1 MTASPTSARRRRL
14 SALVRSSGF
23 LAVCI
28 MVTNVS
34 TYGFQIIAA
43 RILGPGQYGGVASM
57 MSLLLVVGVVQL
69 GMQAT
74 ASRRVTGTPGQE
86 RVIEQTV
93 LRATYRAAIVV
104 GLVMLVASPLV
115 WRLLRLDSIY
125 PALLVAVCAVPLTV
139 MGGQAGVLQGERRW
153 LGLAMVY
160 LALGIPRVVITTAAM
175 WVRPTEGAAMAG
187 VALAQ
192 FAPAIVGWWVL
203 RRHTNA
209 TEAETDTTT
218 AAAAKAGRIKPVV
231 VEMLHGSFALLGFFA
246 LSNVDILLA
255 RNVLSDHVSGL
266 YAGGLILTKAVLFL
280 PQFVVIIAF
289 PSMSAEDSRR
299 SALIKSLALVGG
311 LGACAIAGAWLLS
324 GLAMIFIGGP
334 DYAEIEGLLWVF
346 AILGTVL
353 SVLQLLVYSVLARR
367 SRLSAYLLWIAVV
380 AVLGLG
386 AMQTTAE
393 GLVWT
398 VLSVDAI
405 LAAVLL
411 SVTFWRLGQTPARR

>member
-1 MTASPTSARRRRL
+1 MTASPISARRRRL
-14 SALVRSSGF
+14 SVLIRSSGF

-28 MVTNVS
+28 MVTNIA

-43 RILGPGQYGGVASM
+43 RILGPSQYGGVASM

-74 ASRRVTGTPGQE
+74 ASRRVTGAPGQE
-86 RVIEQTV
+86 RAIEQTV

-104 GLVMLVASPLV
+104 GVVMLVASPLV
-115 WRLLRLDSIY
+115 WRVLRLDSIY
-125 PALLVAVCAVPLTV
+125 PALLVAVCAVPLTI

-153 LGLAMVY
+153 LSLAMVY
-160 LALGIPRVVITTAAM
+160 LALGIPRLVVTTAAM
-175 WVRPTEGAAMAG
+175 WIRPTEGAAMAG

-203 RRHTNA
+203 RRRTPP
-209 TEAETDTTT
+209 
-218 AAAAKAGRIKPVV
+218 AGAIGPVKPVV

-246 LSNVDILLA
+246 LSNVDILIA

-289 PSMSAEDSRR
+289 PSMSAESSRR
-299 SALIKSLALVGG
+299 SALLRSLALVGG
-311 LGACAIAGAWLLS
+311 LGACAIAGSWLLS
-324 GLAMIFIGGP
+324 WLAMIFIGGP
-334 DYAEIEGLLWVF
+334 DYAEIQDLLWVF
-346 AILGTVL
+346 AILGMVL

-380 AVLGLG
+380 AVLVLG
-386 AMQTTAE
+386 ATQTSVA

-398 VLSVDAI
+398 VLSVDAA

-411 SVTFWRLGQTPARR
+411 TVTFWRLSQPPTTPDPNPLPNQ

>member
-1 MTASPTSARRRRL
+1 MTASPISARRRRL
-14 SALVRSSGF
+14 SALIRSSGF

-28 MVTNVS
+28 MVTNVA

-74 ASRRVTGTPGQE
+74 ASRRVTETPGQE
-86 RVIEQTV
+86 RAIERTV

-104 GLVMLVASPLV
+104 GVVMLVASPLV
-115 WRLLRLDSIY
+115 WRVLRLDSIY

-153 LGLAMVY
+153 LDLAMVY
-160 LALGIPRVVITTAAM
+160 LALGIPRVIVTTAAM
-175 WVRPTEGAAMAG
+175 WIRPTEGAAMAG

-192 FAPAIVGWWVL
+192 FAPAVVGWWVL
-203 RRHTNA
+203 RRRGD
-209 TEAETDTTT
+209 TD
-218 AAAAKAGRIKPVV
+218 AKPGPVKPVV

-246 LSNVDILLA
+246 LSNVDILIA

-289 PSMSAEDSRR
+289 PSMSAEASRR
-299 SALIKSLALVGG
+299 SALVKSLALVGG
-311 LGACAIAGAWLLS
+311 LGACAIAGSWLLS
-324 GLAMIFIGGP
+324 WLAMIFIGGP

-346 AILGTVL
+346 AILGMVL

-367 SRLSAYLLWIAVV
+367 SRLSAYLLWIAV
-380 AVLGLG
+380 AAALALG
-386 AMQTTAE
+386 AMQSTVE
-393 GLVWT
+393 GLVWA
-398 VLSVDAI
+398 VLSVDAV

-411 SVTFWRLGQTPARR
+411 ATTFWRLSQTPHRP

>member
-1 MTASPTSARRRRL
+1 MTVSPISERRRRL
-14 SALVRSSGF
+14 YALVRSSGF

-28 MVTNVS
+28 MVTNVA

-57 MSLLLVVGVVQL
+57 MSLLMVVGVVQL

-74 ASRRVTGTPGQE
+74 ASRRVTETPGHE
-86 RVIEQTV
+86 RAIERTV

-104 GLVMLVASPLV
+104 GVVMLVASPLV

-125 PALLVAVCAVPLTV
+125 PALLVAVCAVPLTI

-153 LGLAMVY
+153 LGLAAVY
-160 LALGIPRVVITTAAM
+160 LALGLPRVLIATAAM

-192 FAPAIVGWWVL
+192 FAPAVVGWWVL
-203 RRHTNA
+203 RRRTSA
-209 TEAETDTTT
+209 AAGAETKTPT
-218 AAAAKAGRIKPVV
+218 APRPMKPVV

-246 LSNVDILLA
+246 LSNVDILIA

-289 PSMSAEDSRR
+289 PSMSAEASRR
-299 SALIKSLALVGG
+299 SALLKSLALVGG
-311 LGACAIAGAWLLS
+311 LGVCAIAGASLLS
-324 GLAMIFIGGP
+324 WLAMIFIGGP

-346 AILGTVL
+346 AILGTLL

-367 SRLSAYLLWIAVV
+367 SRLSAYLLWIAVG
-380 AVLGLG
+380 AAIALG
-386 AMQTTAE
+386 AAQTTAE
-393 GLVWT
+393 GLVWA
-398 VLSVDAI
+398 VLSVDAT
-405 LAAVLL
+405 LVAVLL
-411 SVTFWRLGQTPARR
+411 AVTFWRLNQSSDR

>member
-1 MTASPTSARRRRL
+1 MTDSPTSARRRRL
-14 SALVRSSGF
+14 SALIRSSGF
-23 LAVCI
+23 LAICI
-28 MVTNVS
+28 MVTNVA

-74 ASRRVTGTPGQE
+74 ASRRVTETPGQE

-104 GLVMLVASPLV
+104 GIVMLAASPVV
-115 WRLLRLDSIY
+115 WRVLRLDSIY
-125 PALLVAVCAVPLTV
+125 PAMLVAVCAVPLTI

-153 LGLAMVY
+153 LALAMVY
-160 LALGIPRVVITTAAM
+160 LALGIPRVIVTTAAM
-175 WVRPTEGAAMAG
+175 WIRPTEGAAMAG

-203 RRHTNA
+203 RRRA
-209 TEAETDTTT
+209 DTH
-218 AAAAKAGRIKPVV
+218 ARPGPVKPVV

-246 LSNVDILLA
+246 LSNVDILIA
-255 RNVLSDHVSGL
+255 RNVLTDHVSGL

-289 PSMSAEDSRR
+289 PSMSAEASRR

-311 LGACAIAGAWLLS
+311 LGACAIAGSWLLS
-324 GLAMIFIGGP
+324 WLAMIFIGGP

-346 AILGTVL
+346 AILGMVL

-367 SRLSAYLLWIAVV
+367 SRLSAYLLWMAV
-380 AVLGLG
+380 AAALALG
-386 AMQTTAE
+386 AMQTTVE
-393 GLVWT
+393 GLVWA
-398 VLSVDAI
+398 VLSVDAV
-405 LAAVLL
+405 LAAALL
-411 SVTFWRLGQTPARR
+411 ATTFWRLSQTPSRP

>member
-1 MTASPTSARRRRL
+1 MTDSPTSARRRRL
-14 SALVRSSGF
+14 SALIRSSGF

-28 MVTNVS
+28 MVTNVA

-43 RILGPGQYGGVASM
+43 RILGPSQYGGVASM
-57 MSLLLVVGVVQL
+57 MSLLMVVGVVQL

-74 ASRRVTGTPGQE
+74 ASRRVTETPGQE
-86 RVIEQTV
+86 RAIERTV
-93 LRATYRAAIVV
+93 LRATYRAAIVLGV
-104 GLVMLVASPLV
+104 VMLAASPLV
-115 WRLLRLDSIY
+115 WRVLRLDSMY
-125 PALLVAVCAVPLTV
+125 PALLVAVCAVPLTI

-160 LALGIPRVVITTAAM
+160 LALGIPRVVVTTAAM
-175 WVRPTEGAAMAG
+175 WIRPTEGAAMAG

-192 FAPAIVGWWVL
+192 FAPAVVGWWVL
-203 RRHTNA
+203 RRRTPP
-209 TEAETDTTT
+209 
-218 AAAAKAGRIKPVV
+218 AGAIGPVKPVV
-231 VEMLHGSFALLGFFA
+231 IEMLHGSFALLGFFA
-246 LSNVDILLA
+246 LSNVDILIA
-255 RNVLSDHVSGL
+255 RNVLSDHDSGL

-289 PSMSAEDSRR
+289 PSMSAEASRR

-311 LGACAIAGAWLLS
+311 LGACAIAGSWLLS
-324 GLAMIFIGGP
+324 WLALIFIGGP

-346 AILGTVL
+346 AILGMVL

-367 SRLSAYLLWIAVV
+367 SRLSAYLLWMAV
-380 AVLGLG
+380 AAALALG
-386 AMQTTAE
+386 AMQTTVE
-393 GLVWT
+393 GLVWA

-411 SVTFWRLGQTPARR
+411 AVTFWRLSQTPHRS

>member
-1 MTASPTSARRRRL
+1 MTASPISARRRRL
-14 SALVRSSGF
+14 SALIRSSGF

-28 MVTNVS
+28 MVTNIS

-43 RILGPGQYGGVASM
+43 RILGPSQYGGVASM

-86 RVIEQTV
+86 RAIEQTV

-104 GLVMLVASPLV
+104 GVVMLVASPLV
-115 WRLLRLDSIY
+115 WRVLRLDSIY
-125 PALLVAVCAVPLTV
+125 PALLVAVCAVPLTI

-153 LGLAMVY
+153 LSLAMVY
-160 LALGIPRVVITTAAM
+160 LALGIPRLVVTTAAM
-175 WVRPTEGAAMAG
+175 WIRPTEGAAMAG

-203 RRHTNA
+203 RRRTPP
-209 TEAETDTTT
+209 
-218 AAAAKAGRIKPVV
+218 AGAIGPVKPVV

-246 LSNVDILLA
+246 LSNVDILIA

-289 PSMSAEDSRR
+289 PSMSAESSRR
-299 SALIKSLALVGG
+299 SALLRSLALVGG
-311 LGACAIAGAWLLS
+311 LGACAIAGSWLLS
-324 GLAMIFIGGP
+324 WLAMIFIGGP
-334 DYAEIEGLLWVF
+334 DYAEIQDLLWVF
-346 AILGTVL
+346 AILGMVL

-380 AVLGLG
+380 AVLVLG
-386 AMQTTAE
+386 ATQTTVA

-398 VLSVDAI
+398 VLSVDAA

-411 SVTFWRLGQTPARR
+411 TVTFWRLSQTPTAPDPTPQPNQ

>member
-1 MTASPTSARRRRL
+1 MTASPISARRRRL
-14 SALVRSSGF
+14 SALIRSSGF

-28 MVTNVS
+28 MVTNIA

-43 RILGPGQYGGVASM
+43 RILGPSQYGGVASM

-86 RVIEQTV
+86 RAIEQTV

-104 GLVMLVASPLV
+104 GVVMLVASPLV
-115 WRLLRLDSIY
+115 WRVLRLDSIY
-125 PALLVAVCAVPLTV
+125 PALLVAVCAVPLTI

-160 LALGIPRVVITTAAM
+160 LALGIPRLVVTTAAM
-175 WVRPTEGAAMAG
+175 WIRPTEGAAMAG

-203 RRHTNA
+203 RRRTPPVGA
-209 TEAETDTTT
+209 V
-218 AAAAKAGRIKPVV
+218 GPVKPVV
-231 VEMLHGSFALLGFFA
+231 VEMLQGSIALLGFFA
-246 LSNVDILLA
+246 LSNVDILIA

-289 PSMSAEDSRR
+289 PSMSAESSRR
-299 SALIKSLALVGG
+299 SALLRSLALVGG
-311 LGACAIAGAWLLS
+311 LGACAIAGSWLLS
-324 GLAMIFIGGP
+324 WLAMIFIGGP
-334 DYAEIEGLLWVF
+334 DYAEIQDLLWVF
-346 AILGTVL
+346 AILGMVL

-367 SRLSAYLLWIAVV
+367 SRLSAYFLWIAVV
-380 AVLGLG
+380 AVLVLG
-386 AMQTTAE
+386 ATQTTVA

-398 VLSVDAI
+398 VLSIDAA

-411 SVTFWRLGQTPARR
+411 SVTFWRLSQTSQRS

>member
-1 MTASPTSARRRRL
+1 MTASPISARRRRL
-14 SALVRSSGF
+14 SALIRSSGF

-28 MVTNVS
+28 MVTNVA

-74 ASRRVTGTPGQE
+74 ASRRVTETPGQE
-86 RVIEQTV
+86 RAIERTV

-104 GLVMLVASPLV
+104 GVVMLVASPLV
-115 WRLLRLDSIY
+115 WRVLRLDSIY

-160 LALGIPRVVITTAAM
+160 LALGIPRVIVTTAAM
-175 WVRPTEGAAMAG
+175 WIRPTEGAAMAG

-192 FAPAIVGWWVL
+192 FAPAVVGWWVL
-203 RRHTNA
+203 RRRGD
-209 TEAETDTTT
+209 TDT
-218 AAAAKAGRIKPVV
+218 KPGPVKPVV

-246 LSNVDILLA
+246 LSNVDILIA

-289 PSMSAEDSRR
+289 PSMSAEASRR
-299 SALIKSLALVGG
+299 SALVKSLALVGG
-311 LGACAIAGAWLLS
+311 LGACAIAGSWLLS
-324 GLAMIFIGGP
+324 WLAMIFIGGP

-346 AILGTVL
+346 AILGMVL

-367 SRLSAYLLWIAVV
+367 SRLSAYLLWIAV
-380 AVLGLG
+380 AAALALG
-386 AMQTTAE
+386 AMQTTVE
-393 GLVWT
+393 GLVWA
-398 VLSVDAI
+398 VLSVDAV

-411 SVTFWRLGQTPARR
+411 ATTFWRLSQTPHRP

>member
-14 SALVRSSGF
+14 SALIRSSGF

-28 MVTNVS
+28 MVTNVA

-57 MSLLLVVGVVQL
+57 MSLLLVAGVVQL

-74 ASRRVTGTPGQE
+74 ASRRVTETPGQE
-86 RVIEQTV
+86 RAIERTV
-93 LRATYRAAIVV
+93 LRATYRAAVVV
-104 GLVMLVASPLV
+104 GAVMLIASPLV
-115 WRLLRLDSIY
+115 WRMLRLDSIY
-125 PALLVAVCAVPLTV
+125 PALLVAVCAVPLTI

-153 LGLAMVY
+153 LGLAMIY
-160 LALGIPRVVITTAAM
+160 LALGIPRVVVATAAM
-175 WVRPTEGAAMAG
+175 WIRPTEGAAMAG

-203 RRHTNA
+203 RRRTSSV
-209 TEAETDTTT
+209 EE
-218 AAAAKAGRIKPVV
+218 KPGPIKPVV

-246 LSNVDILLA
+246 LSNVDILIA

-289 PSMSAEDSRR
+289 PSMSAEASRR
-299 SALIKSLALVGG
+299 SALLKSLALVAG
-311 LGACAIAGAWLLS
+311 LGACATAGSWLLS
-324 GLAMIFIGGP
+324 WLAMIFIGGP

-367 SRLSAYLLWIAVV
+367 SRLSAYLLWIAVA

-386 AMQTTAE
+386 AVQSTAE
-393 GLVWT
+393 GLVWA
-398 VLSVDAI
+398 VLSIDAT

-411 SVTFWRLGQTPARR
+411 AATFWRLSQTPHRD

>member
-14 SALVRSSGF
+14 SALIRSSGF

-28 MVTNVS
+28 MVTNIA

-74 ASRRVTGTPGQE
+74 ASRRVTETPGQE

-104 GLVMLVASPLV
+104 GIVMLAASPLV
-115 WRLLRLDSIY
+115 SRVLRLDSIY
-125 PALLVAVCAVPLTV
+125 PALLVAVCAVPLTI

-153 LGLAMVY
+153 LALAMVY
-160 LALGIPRVVITTAAM
+160 LALGIPRVIVTTAAM
-175 WVRPTEGAAMAG
+175 WIRPTEGAAMAG

-192 FAPAIVGWWVL
+192 FAPAVVGWWVL
-203 RRHTNA
+203 RRRA
-209 TEAETDTTT
+209 DTEARP
-218 AAAAKAGRIKPVV
+218 GPVKPVV

-246 LSNVDILLA
+246 LSNVDILIA
-255 RNVLSDHVSGL
+255 RNVLTDHVSGL

-289 PSMSAEDSRR
+289 PSMSAEASRR
-299 SALIKSLALVGG
+299 SALVKSLALVGG
-311 LGACAIAGAWLLS
+311 LGACAIAGSWLLS
-324 GLAMIFIGGP
+324 WLAMIFIGGP

-346 AILGTVL
+346 AILGMVL

-367 SRLSAYLLWIAVV
+367 SRLSAYLLWMAV
-380 AVLGLG
+380 AAALALG
-386 AMQTTAE
+386 AMQTTVE

-398 VLSVDAI
+398 VLIVDAA

-411 SVTFWRLGQTPARR
+411 TVTFWRLSQTPHRA

>member
-1 MTASPTSARRRRL
+1 MTASPISARRRRL
-14 SALVRSSGF
+14 SALIRSSSF

-28 MVTNVS
+28 MVTNVA

-74 ASRRVTGTPGQE
+74 ASRRVTETPGQE
-86 RVIEQTV
+86 RAIERTV

-104 GLVMLVASPLV
+104 GVVMLVASPLV
-115 WRLLRLDSIY
+115 WRVLRLDSIY

-160 LALGIPRVVITTAAM
+160 LALGIPRVIVTTAAM
-175 WVRPTEGAAMAG
+175 WIRPTEGAAMAG

-192 FAPAIVGWWVL
+192 FAPAVVGWWVL
-203 RRHTNA
+203 RRRGD
-209 TEAETDTTT
+209 TD
-218 AAAAKAGRIKPVV
+218 AKPGPVKPVV

-246 LSNVDILLA
+246 LSNVDILIA

-289 PSMSAEDSRR
+289 PSMSAEASRR
-299 SALIKSLALVGG
+299 SALVKSLALVGG
-311 LGACAIAGAWLLS
+311 LGACAIAGSWLLS
-324 GLAMIFIGGP
+324 WLAMIFIGGP

-346 AILGTVL
+346 AILGMVL

-367 SRLSAYLLWIAVV
+367 SRLSAYLLWIAV
-380 AVLGLG
+380 AAALALG
-386 AMQTTAE
+386 AMQTTVE
-393 GLVWT
+393 GLVWA
-398 VLSVDAI
+398 VLSVDAV

-411 SVTFWRLGQTPARR
+411 ATTFWRLSQTPHRP

>member
-1 MTASPTSARRRRL
+1 MTDSPTSARRRRL
-14 SALVRSSGF
+14 SALIRSSGF

-28 MVTNVS
+28 MVTNIA

-74 ASRRVTGTPGQE
+74 ASRRVTETPGQE

-104 GLVMLVASPLV
+104 GIVMLAASPLV
-115 WRLLRLDSIY
+115 SRVLRLDSIY
-125 PALLVAVCAVPLTV
+125 PALLVAVCAVPLTI

-153 LGLAMVY
+153 LALAMVY
-160 LALGIPRVVITTAAM
+160 LALGIPRVIVTTAAM
-175 WVRPTEGAAMAG
+175 WIRPTEGAAMAG

-203 RRHTNA
+203 RRRA
-209 TEAETDTTT
+209 DSDARP
-218 AAAAKAGRIKPVV
+218 GPVKPVV

-246 LSNVDILLA
+246 LSNVDILIA
-255 RNVLSDHVSGL
+255 RNVLTDHVSGL

-289 PSMSAEDSRR
+289 PSMSAEASRR
-299 SALIKSLALVGG
+299 SALVKSLALVGG
-311 LGACAIAGAWLLS
+311 LGACAIAGSWLLS
-324 GLAMIFIGGP
+324 WLAMIFIGGP

-346 AILGTVL
+346 AILGMVL

-367 SRLSAYLLWIAVV
+367 SRLSAYLLWMAV
-380 AVLGLG
+380 AAALALG
-386 AMQTTAE
+386 AMQTTVE
-393 GLVWT
+393 GLVWA

-411 SVTFWRLGQTPARR
+411 AVTFWRLSQTPHRS

>member
-1 MTASPTSARRRRL
+1 MPTMTASPISARRRRL
-14 SALVRSSGF
+14 SALIRSSGF

-28 MVTNVS
+28 MVTNIA

-43 RILGPGQYGGVASM
+43 RILGPSQYGGVASM

-86 RVIEQTV
+86 RAIEQTV

-104 GLVMLVASPLV
+104 GVVMLVASPLV
-115 WRLLRLDSIY
+115 WRVLRLDSIY
-125 PALLVAVCAVPLTV
+125 PALLVAVCAVPLTI

-153 LGLAMVY
+153 LSLAMVY
-160 LALGIPRVVITTAAM
+160 LALGIPRLVVTTAAM
-175 WVRPTEGAAMAG
+175 WIRPTEGAAMAG

-203 RRHTNA
+203 RRRTPP
-209 TEAETDTTT
+209 
-218 AAAAKAGRIKPVV
+218 AGAIGPVKPVV

-246 LSNVDILLA
+246 LSNVDILIA

-289 PSMSAEDSRR
+289 PSMSAESSRR
-299 SALIKSLALVGG
+299 SALLRSLALVGG
-311 LGACAIAGAWLLS
+311 LGACAIAGSWLLS
-324 GLAMIFIGGP
+324 WLAMIFIGGP
-334 DYAEIEGLLWVF
+334 DYAEIQDLLWVF
-346 AILGTVL
+346 AILGMVL

-380 AVLGLG
+380 AVLVLG
-386 AMQTTAE
+386 ATQTTVA

-398 VLSVDAI
+398 VLSVDAA

-411 SVTFWRLGQTPARR
+411 TVTFWRLSQTPTGRDVT

>member
-1 MTASPTSARRRRL
+1 MTASPISARRRRL
-14 SALVRSSGF
+14 SALIRSSGF

-28 MVTNVS
+28 MVTNVA

-74 ASRRVTGTPGQE
+74 ASRRVTETPGHE
-86 RVIEQTV
+86 RAIERTV

-104 GLVMLVASPLV
+104 GVVMLVASPLV
-115 WRLLRLDSIY
+115 WRVLRLDSIY

-153 LGLAMVY
+153 LDLAMVY
-160 LALGIPRVVITTAAM
+160 LALGIPRVIVTTAAM
-175 WVRPTEGAAMAG
+175 WIRPTEGAAMAG

-192 FAPAIVGWWVL
+192 FAPAVVGWWVL
-203 RRHTNA
+203 RRRGD
-209 TEAETDTTT
+209 TD
-218 AAAAKAGRIKPVV
+218 AKPGPVKPVV

-246 LSNVDILLA
+246 LSNVDILIA

-289 PSMSAEDSRR
+289 PSMSAEASRR
-299 SALIKSLALVGG
+299 SALVKSLALVGG
-311 LGACAIAGAWLLS
+311 LGACAIAGSWLLS
-324 GLAMIFIGGP
+324 WLAMIFIGGP

-346 AILGTVL
+346 AILGMVL

-367 SRLSAYLLWIAVV
+367 SRLSAYLLWIAV
-380 AVLGLG
+380 AAALALG
-386 AMQTTAE
+386 AMQTTVE
-393 GLVWT
+393 GLVWA
-398 VLSVDAI
+398 VLSVDAV
-405 LAAVLL
+405 LVAVLL
-411 SVTFWRLGQTPARR
+411 ATTFWRLSQTPHRT

>member
-14 SALVRSSGF
+14 SALIRSSGF

-28 MVTNVS
+28 MVTNVA

-74 ASRRVTGTPGQE
+74 ASRRVTETPGQE

-104 GLVMLVASPLV
+104 GIVMLAASPLV
-115 WRLLRLDSIY
+115 WRVLRLDSIY
-125 PALLVAVCAVPLTV
+125 PALLVAVCAVPLTI

-153 LGLAMVY
+153 LALAMVY
-160 LALGIPRVVITTAAM
+160 LALGVPRVIVTTAAM
-175 WVRPTEGAAMAG
+175 WIRPTEGAAMAG

-192 FAPAIVGWWVL
+192 FAPAVVGWWVL
-203 RRHTNA
+203 RRRA
-209 TEAETDTTT
+209 DIDARP
-218 AAAAKAGRIKPVV
+218 GPVKPVV

-246 LSNVDILLA
+246 LSNVDILIA
-255 RNVLSDHVSGL
+255 RNVLTDHVSGL

-289 PSMSAEDSRR
+289 PSMSAEASRR
-299 SALIKSLALVGG
+299 SALVKSLALVGG
-311 LGACAIAGAWLLS
+311 LGACAIAGSWLLS
-324 GLAMIFIGGP
+324 WLAMIFIGGP

-346 AILGTVL
+346 AILGMVL

-367 SRLSAYLLWIAVV
+367 SRLSAYLLWMAV
-380 AVLGLG
+380 AAALALG
-386 AMQTTAE
+386 AMQTTVE
-393 GLVWT
+393 GLVWA
-398 VLSVDAI
+398 VLIVDAA

-411 SVTFWRLGQTPARR
+411 TVTFWRLSQTPHRA

>member
-1 MTASPTSARRRRL
+1 MTASPISARRRRL
-14 SALVRSSGF
+14 SALIRSSSF

-28 MVTNVS
+28 MVTNVAA
-34 TYGFQIIAA
+34 YGFQIIAA

-74 ASRRVTGTPGQE
+74 ASRRVTETPGQE
-86 RVIEQTV
+86 RAIERTV
-93 LRATYRAAIVV
+93 LRATYRAAVVV
-104 GLVMLVASPLV
+104 GVVMLAASPLV
-115 WRLLRLDSIY
+115 WRVLRLDSIY
-125 PALLVAVCAVPLTV
+125 PALLVAVCAVPLTI

-160 LALGIPRVVITTAAM
+160 LALGLPRVVVTTAAM

-192 FAPAIVGWWVL
+192 FAPAVVGWWVL
-203 RRHTNA
+203 RRRA
-209 TEAETDTTT
+209 DTD
-218 AAAAKAGRIKPVV
+218 AKPGPVRPVV
-231 VEMLHGSFALLGFFA
+231 IEMLHGSFALLGFFA
-246 LSNVDILLA
+246 LSNVDILIA

-289 PSMSAEDSRR
+289 PSMSAEASRR
-299 SALIKSLALVGG
+299 SALVKSLALVGG
-311 LGACAIAGAWLLS
+311 LGACAIAGSWLLS
-324 GLAMIFIGGP
+324 WLALIFIGGA
-334 DYAEIEGLLWVF
+334 DYAEIKGLLWVF

-367 SRLSAYLLWIAVV
+367 SRLSAYLLWIAVAAAV
-380 AVLGLG
+380 ALG
-386 AMQTTAE
+386 AVQTTAE
-393 GLVWT
+393 GLVWA
-398 VLSVDAI
+398 VLSVDAT
-405 LAAVLL
+405 LAAILL
-411 SVTFWRLGQTPARR
+411 ATTFWRLSQTPQRT

>member
-1 MTASPTSARRRRL
+1 MPTMTASPTSARRRRL
-14 SALVRSSGF
+14 SALIRSSGF

-28 MVTNVS
+28 MVTNVA

-74 ASRRVTGTPGQE
+74 ASRRVTETPGQE
-86 RVIEQTV
+86 RAIERTV
-93 LRATYRAAIVV
+93 LRATYRAAVVV
-104 GLVMLVASPLV
+104 GVVMLAASPLV

-125 PALLVAVCAVPLTV
+125 PAMLVAVCAVPLTI

-153 LGLAMVY
+153 LDLAMVY
-160 LALGIPRVVITTAAM
+160 LALGMPRVVVATAAM

-192 FAPAIVGWWVL
+192 FAPAVVGWWVL
-203 RRHTNA
+203 RRRTSA
-209 TEAETDTTT
+209 SAEA
-218 AAAAKAGRIKPVV
+218 KPGPIKPVV
-231 VEMLHGSFALLGFFA
+231 VEMLHGSIALLGFFA
-246 LSNVDILLA
+246 LSNVDILIA

-289 PSMSAEDSRR
+289 PSMSAEASRR
-299 SALIKSLALVGG
+299 SALVKSLALVGG
-311 LGACAIAGAWLLS
+311 LGACAIAGSWLLS
-324 GLAMIFIGGP
+324 WLAMIFIGGP
-334 DYAEIEGLLWVF
+334 DYAEIEDLLWVF
-346 AILGTVL
+346 AILGMVL

-367 SRLSAYLLWIAVV
+367 SRISAYLLWIAVAAVV
-380 AVLGLG
+380 ALG
-386 AMQTTAE
+386 AMQTTVE
-393 GLVWT
+393 GLVWA
-398 VLSVDAI
+398 VLSIDAA

-411 SVTFWRLGQTPARR
+411 TVTFWRLSHPSNRG

>member
-14 SALVRSSGF
+14 SALIRSSGF

-28 MVTNVS
+28 MVTNVA

-74 ASRRVTGTPGQE
+74 ASRRVTETPGQE
-86 RVIEQTV
+86 RVIERTV

-104 GLVMLVASPLV
+104 GIVMLAASPLV
-115 WRLLRLDSIY
+115 WRVLRLDSIY
-125 PALLVAVCAVPLTV
+125 PALLVAVCAVPLTI

-153 LGLAMVY
+153 LALAMVY
-160 LALGIPRVVITTAAM
+160 LALGIPRVIVTTAAM
-175 WVRPTEGAAMAG
+175 WIRPTEGAAMAG

-192 FAPAIVGWWVL
+192 FAPALVGWWVL
-203 RRHTNA
+203 RRRA
-209 TEAETDTTT
+209 DTD
-218 AAAAKAGRIKPVV
+218 AKPGPVKPVV

-246 LSNVDILLA
+246 LSNVDILIA
-255 RNVLSDHVSGL
+255 RNVLTDHVSGL

-289 PSMSAEDSRR
+289 PSMSAEASRR
-299 SALIKSLALVGG
+299 SALVKSLALVGG
-311 LGACAIAGAWLLS
+311 LGACAIAGSWLLS
-324 GLAMIFIGGP
+324 WLAMIFIGGP

-346 AILGTVL
+346 AILGMVL

-367 SRLSAYLLWIAVV
+367 SRLSAYLLWIAV
-380 AVLGLG
+380 AAALALG
-386 AMQTTAE
+386 AMQTTVE
-393 GLVWT
+393 GLVWA
-398 VLSVDAI
+398 VLSVDAA

-411 SVTFWRLGQTPARR
+411 ATTFWRLSQAPHRN

>member
-1 MTASPTSARRRRL
+1 MTASPISARRRRL
-14 SALVRSSGF
+14 SALIRSSGF
-23 LAVCI
+23 LALCI
-28 MVTNVS
+28 MVTNIA

-74 ASRRVTGTPGQE
+74 ASRRVTETPGQE
-86 RVIEQTV
+86 RAIERTV

-104 GLVMLVASPLV
+104 GVVMLAASPLV
-115 WRLLRLDSIY
+115 WRVLRLDSIY
-125 PALLVAVCAVPLTV
+125 PALLVAVCAVPLTI

-153 LGLAMVY
+153 LGLSVVY
-160 LALGIPRVVITTAAM
+160 LALGIPRVIVTTAAM

-203 RRHTNA
+203 RRRA
-209 TEAETDTTT
+209 EAH
-218 AAAAKAGRIKPVV
+218 AKPGPVKPVV
-231 VEMLHGSFALLGFFA
+231 VEMLQASFALLGFFA
-246 LSNVDILLA
+246 LSNVDILIA

-289 PSMSAEDSRR
+289 PSMSAEASRR
-299 SALIKSLALVGG
+299 SALVKSLTLVGG
-311 LGACAIAGAWLLS
+311 LGACAIAGSWLMS
-324 GLAMIFIGGP
+324 WLAMIFIGGP

-346 AILGTVL
+346 AILGMVL

-367 SRLSAYLLWIAVV
+367 SRLSAYLLWIAV
-380 AVLGLG
+380 AAALALG
-386 AMQTTAE
+386 AMQTTVE
-393 GLVWT
+393 GLVWA
-398 VLSVDAI
+398 VLSVDAA

-411 SVTFWRLGQTPARR
+411 AVTFWRLNQTPHRA

>member
-28 MVTNVS
+28 MVTNVA

-57 MSLLLVVGVVQL
+57 MSLLLVAGVVQL

-74 ASRRVTGTPGQE
+74 ASRRVTETPGQE
-86 RVIEQTV
+86 RVIERTV

-104 GLVMLVASPLV
+104 GAVMLIASPLV
-115 WRLLRLDSIY
+115 WRMLRLDSIY
-125 PALLVAVCAVPLTV
+125 PALLVAVCAVPLTI

-153 LGLAMVY
+153 LDLAMIY
-160 LALGIPRVVITTAAM
+160 LALGIPRVVVATAAM
-175 WVRPTEGAAMAG
+175 WIRPTEGAAMAG

-203 RRHTNA
+203 RRRTSSA
-209 TEAETDTTT
+209 EA
-218 AAAAKAGRIKPVV
+218 KPGPVKPVV

-246 LSNVDILLA
+246 LSNADILIA

-289 PSMSAEDSRR
+289 PSMSAEASRR
-299 SALIKSLALVGG
+299 SALLKSLALVAG
-311 LGACAIAGAWLLS
+311 LGACATAGSWLLS
-324 GLAMIFIGGP
+324 WLAMIFIGGP

-386 AMQTTAE
+386 AVQTTAE
-393 GLVWT
+393 GLVWA
-398 VLSVDAI
+398 VLGIDAT
-405 LAAVLL
+405 LVAVLL
-411 SVTFWRLGQTPARR
+411 AATFWRLSRPAHRD

>member
-14 SALVRSSGF
+14 SALIRSSGF

-28 MVTNVS
+28 MVTNVA

-74 ASRRVTGTPGQE
+74 ASRRVTETPGQE
-86 RVIEQTV
+86 RAIERTV

-104 GLVMLVASPLV
+104 GVVMLVASPLV

-125 PALLVAVCAVPLTV
+125 PAMLVAVCAVPLTV

-153 LGLAMVY
+153 FDLAMVY
-160 LALGIPRVVITTAAM
+160 LALGIPRVVVATAAM

-192 FAPAIVGWWVL
+192 FAPAVVGWWVL
-203 RRHTNA
+203 RRRTS
-209 TEAETDTTT
+209 
-218 AAAAKAGRIKPVV
+218 AAAEAKPGPIKPVV
-231 VEMLHGSFALLGFFA
+231 VEMLHGSIALLGFFA
-246 LSNVDILLA
+246 LSNVDILIA

-289 PSMSAEDSRR
+289 PSMSAEASRR
-299 SALIKSLALVGG
+299 SALIRSLALVGG
-311 LGACAIAGAWLLS
+311 LGACAIAGSWLLS
-324 GLAMIFIGGP
+324 WLAMIFIGGP

-346 AILGTVL
+346 AILGMVL

-367 SRLSAYLLWIAVV
+367 SRLSAYLLWIAVA
-380 AVLGLG
+380 AVLALG
-386 AMQTTAE
+386 ATQTTVE
-393 GLVWT
+393 GLVWA
-398 VLSVDAI
+398 VLSIDAA

-411 SVTFWRLGQTPARR
+411 TVTFWRLSRPSNRG

>member
-1 MTASPTSARRRRL
+1 MTDSPTSARRRTL
-14 SALVRSSGF
+14 SALIHSSGF

-28 MVTNVS
+28 MVTNVA

-74 ASRRVTGTPGQE
+74 ASRRVTHTPGQE
-86 RVIEQTV
+86 RTIERTV

-104 GLVMLVASPLV
+104 GVVMLAASPLV
-115 WRLLRLDSIY
+115 WRGLRLDSIY
-125 PALLVAVCAVPLTV
+125 PALLVAVCAVPLTI

-153 LGLAMVY
+153 LELAMVY
-160 LALGIPRVVITTAAM
+160 LALGIPRVLVATAAM

-192 FAPAIVGWWVL
+192 FAPAVVGWWVL
-203 RRHTNA
+203 RRRTPSV
-209 TEAETDTTT
+209 EEPEP
-218 AAAAKAGRIKPVV
+218 IKPVV

-246 LSNVDILLA
+246 LSNVDILIA

-289 PSMSAEDSRR
+289 PSMSAEASRR
-299 SALIKSLALVGG
+299 SALLKSLALVAG
-311 LGACAIAGAWLLS
+311 LGVCAIAGSWLLS
-324 GLAMIFIGGP
+324 WLAMIFIGGP
-334 DYAEIEGLLWVF
+334 DYAEIQGLLWVF
-346 AILGTVL
+346 AILGTLL

-367 SRLSAYLLWIAVV
+367 SRLSAYLLWIAVA
-380 AVLGLG
+380 AVIGVG
-386 AMQTTAE
+386 AVQTTAE
-393 GLVWT
+393 GLVWA
-398 VLSVDAI
+398 VLSIDAT
-405 LAAVLL
+405 LVAVLL
-411 SVTFWRLGQTPARR
+411 AATFWRLSQPPHRD

>member
-14 SALVRSSGF
+14 SALIRSSGF

-28 MVTNVS
+28 MVTNIA

-74 ASRRVTGTPGQE
+74 ASRRVTETPGQE

-104 GLVMLVASPLV
+104 GIVMLAASPLV
-115 WRLLRLDSIY
+115 SRVLRLDSIY
-125 PALLVAVCAVPLTV
+125 PALLVAVCAVPLTI

-153 LGLAMVY
+153 LALAMVY
-160 LALGIPRVVITTAAM
+160 LALGIPRVIVTTAAM
-175 WVRPTEGAAMAG
+175 WIRPTEGAAMAG

-192 FAPAIVGWWVL
+192 FAPAVVGWWVL
-203 RRHTNA
+203 RRRA
-209 TEAETDTTT
+209 DTD
-218 AAAAKAGRIKPVV
+218 ARPGPVKPVV

-246 LSNVDILLA
+246 LSNVDILIA
-255 RNVLSDHVSGL
+255 RNVLTDHVSGL

-289 PSMSAEDSRR
+289 PSMSAEASRR
-299 SALIKSLALVGG
+299 SALVKSLALVGG
-311 LGACAIAGAWLLS
+311 LGACAIAGSWLLS
-324 GLAMIFIGGP
+324 WLAMIFIGGP

-346 AILGTVL
+346 AILGMVL

-367 SRLSAYLLWIAVV
+367 SRLSAYLLWMAV
-380 AVLGLG
+380 AAALALG
-386 AMQTTAE
+386 AMQTTVE

-398 VLSVDAI
+398 VLIVDAA

-411 SVTFWRLGQTPARR
+411 TVTFWRLSQTPHRA

>member
-14 SALVRSSGF
+14 SALIRSSGF

-28 MVTNVS
+28 MVTNVA

-74 ASRRVTGTPGQE
+74 ASRRVTETPGQE

-104 GLVMLVASPLV
+104 GIVMLAASPLV
-115 WRLLRLDSIY
+115 WRMLRLDSIY
-125 PALLVAVCAVPLTV
+125 PALLVAVCAVPLTI

-153 LGLAMVY
+153 LALAMVY
-160 LALGIPRVVITTAAM
+160 LALGVPRVIVTTAAM
-175 WVRPTEGAAMAG
+175 WIRPTEGAAMAG

-192 FAPAIVGWWVL
+192 FAPAIVGWWLL
-203 RRHTNA
+203 RRRA
-209 TEAETDTTT
+209 DTD
-218 AAAAKAGRIKPVV
+218 ARPGPVKPVV
-231 VEMLHGSFALLGFFA
+231 IEMLHGSFALLGFFA
-246 LSNVDILLA
+246 LSNVDILIA
-255 RNVLSDHVSGL
+255 RNVLSDHDSGL

-289 PSMSAEDSRR
+289 PSMSAEASRR

-311 LGACAIAGAWLLS
+311 LGACAIAGSWLLS
-324 GLAMIFIGGP
+324 WLALIFIGGP
-334 DYAEIEGLLWVF
+334 DYAEIEELLWVF
-346 AILGTVL
+346 AILGMVL

-367 SRLSAYLLWIAVV
+367 SRLSAYLLWMAV
-380 AVLGLG
+380 AAALALG
-386 AMQTTAE
+386 AMQTTVE
-393 GLVWT
+393 GLVWA
-398 VLSVDAI
+398 VLSVDAV

-411 SVTFWRLGQTPARR
+411 ATTFWRLSQTPNRP

>member
-1 MTASPTSARRRRL
+1 MTASPISARRRRL
-14 SALVRSSGF
+14 SALIRSSGF
-23 LAVCI
+23 LALCI
-28 MVTNVS
+28 MVTNIA

-74 ASRRVTGTPGQE
+74 ASRRVTETPGQE
-86 RVIEQTV
+86 RAIERTV

-104 GLVMLVASPLV
+104 GVVMLAASPLV
-115 WRLLRLDSIY
+115 WRVLRLDSIY
-125 PALLVAVCAVPLTV
+125 PALLVAVCAVPLTI

-153 LGLAMVY
+153 LGLSVVY
-160 LALGIPRVVITTAAM
+160 LALGIPRVIVTTAAM

-203 RRHTNA
+203 RRRA
-209 TEAETDTTT
+209 EAH
-218 AAAAKAGRIKPVV
+218 AKPGPVKPVV
-231 VEMLHGSFALLGFFA
+231 VEMLQASFALLGFFA
-246 LSNVDILLA
+246 LSNVDILIA

-289 PSMSAEDSRR
+289 PSMSAEASRR
-299 SALIKSLALVGG
+299 SALVKSLTLVGG
-311 LGACAIAGAWLLS
+311 LGACAIAGSWLMS
-324 GLAMIFIGGP
+324 WLAMIFIGGP

-346 AILGTVL
+346 AILGMVL

-367 SRLSAYLLWIAVV
+367 SRLSAYLLWIAVAAALV
-380 AVLGLG
+380 LG
-386 AMQTTAE
+386 AMQTTVE
-393 GLVWT
+393 GLVWA
-398 VLSVDAI
+398 VLSIDAA

-411 SVTFWRLGQTPARR
+411 AVTFWRLNQTPHRA

>member
-1 MTASPTSARRRRL
+1 MTDSPTSARRRRL
-14 SALVRSSGF
+14 SALIRSSGF

-28 MVTNVS
+28 MVTNVA

-74 ASRRVTGTPGQE
+74 ASRRVTETPGQE

-104 GLVMLVASPLV
+104 GIVMVAASPLV
-115 WRLLRLDSIY
+115 WRVLRLDSIY
-125 PALLVAVCAVPLTV
+125 PALLVAVCAVPLTI

-153 LGLAMVY
+153 LALAMVY
-160 LALGIPRVVITTAAM
+160 LALGIPRVIVTTAAM
-175 WVRPTEGAAMAG
+175 WIRPTEGAAMAG

-203 RRHTNA
+203 RRRA
-209 TEAETDTTT
+209 DTD
-218 AAAAKAGRIKPVV
+218 ARPGPVKPVV

-246 LSNVDILLA
+246 LSNVDILIA
-255 RNVLSDHVSGL
+255 RNVLTDHVSGL

-289 PSMSAEDSRR
+289 PSMSAEASRR
-299 SALIKSLALVGG
+299 SALTKSLALVGG
-311 LGACAIAGAWLLS
+311 LGLCAIAGSWLLS
-324 GLAMIFIGGP
+324 GLAMNFIGGEK
-334 DYAEIEGLLWVF
+334 YAQVEDQLWVF
-346 AILGTVL
+346 ATLGMVL

-367 SRLSAYLLWIAVV
+367 SRLSAYLLWIAVT
-380 AVLGLG
+380 AVLVLG
-386 AMQTTAE
+386 SAQTSIE

-398 VLSVDAI
+398 VLIVDAA

-411 SVTFWRLGQTPARR
+411 TVTFWRLGQTPHRP

>member
-1 MTASPTSARRRRL
+1 MMTASPISTRRRRL
-14 SALVRSSGF
+14 SVLIRSSGF

-28 MVTNVS
+28 MVTNVA

-74 ASRRVTGTPGQE
+74 ASRRVTETPGQE
-86 RVIEQTV
+86 RAIERTV

-104 GLVMLVASPLV
+104 GVVMLVASPLV
-115 WRLLRLDSIY
+115 WRVLRLDSIY
-125 PALLVAVCAVPLTV
+125 PALLVAVCAVPLTI

-153 LGLAMVY
+153 LDLAMVY
-160 LALGIPRVVITTAAM
+160 LALGIPRVIVTTAAM
-175 WVRPTEGAAMAG
+175 WIRPTEGAAMAG

-192 FAPAIVGWWVL
+192 FAPALVGWWVL
-203 RRHTNA
+203 RRRGDTD
-209 TEAETDTTT
+209 AEP
-218 AAAAKAGRIKPVV
+218 GPVKPVV

-246 LSNVDILLA
+246 LSNVDILIA

-289 PSMSAEDSRR
+289 PSMSAEASRR
-299 SALIKSLALVGG
+299 SALVKSLALVGG
-311 LGACAIAGAWLLS
+311 LGACAIAGSWLLS
-324 GLAMIFIGGP
+324 WLAMIFIGGP

-346 AILGTVL
+346 AILGMVL

-367 SRLSAYLLWIAVV
+367 SRLSAYLLWIAV
-380 AVLGLG
+380 AAALALG

-393 GLVWT
+393 GLVWA
-398 VLSVDAI
+398 VLSVDAA

-411 SVTFWRLGQTPARR
+411 ATTFWRLNQTPRRP

>member
-1 MTASPTSARRRRL
+1 MTDSPISARRRRL
-14 SALVRSSGF
+14 SALIRSSGF

-28 MVTNVS
+28 MVTNVA

-74 ASRRVTGTPGQE
+74 ASRRVTETPGQE

-104 GLVMLVASPLV
+104 GIVMLAASPLV
-115 WRLLRLDSIY
+115 WRVLRLDSIY
-125 PALLVAVCAVPLTV
+125 PAMLVAVCAVPLTI

-153 LGLAMVY
+153 LALAMVY
-160 LALGIPRVVITTAAM
+160 LALGIPRVIVTTAAM
-175 WVRPTEGAAMAG
+175 WIRPTEGAAMAG

-203 RRHTNA
+203 RRRA
-209 TEAETDTTT
+209 DTD
-218 AAAAKAGRIKPVV
+218 ARPGPVKPVV

-246 LSNVDILLA
+246 LSNVDILIA
-255 RNVLSDHVSGL
+255 RNVLTDHVSGL

-289 PSMSAEDSRR
+289 PSMSAEASRR

-311 LGACAIAGAWLLS
+311 LGACAIAGSWLLS
-324 GLAMIFIGGP
+324 WLAMIFIGGP

-346 AILGTVL
+346 AILGMVL

-367 SRLSAYLLWIAVV
+367 SRLSAYLLWMAV
-380 AVLGLG
+380 AAALALG
-386 AMQTTAE
+386 AMQTTVE
-393 GLVWT
+393 GLVWA
-398 VLSVDAI
+398 VLSVDAV
-405 LAAVLL
+405 LAAALL
-411 SVTFWRLGQTPARR
+411 ATTFWRLSQIPQRP

>member
-1 MTASPTSARRRRL
+1 MTASPISARRRRL
-14 SALVRSSGF
+14 SALIRSSGF

-28 MVTNVS
+28 MVTNIA

-74 ASRRVTGTPGQE
+74 ASRRVTETPGQE
-86 RVIEQTV
+86 RAIERTV

-104 GLVMLVASPLV
+104 GVVMAAASPLV
-115 WRLLRLDSIY
+115 SRVLRLDSIY

-153 LGLAMVY
+153 LDLAMVY
-160 LALGIPRVVITTAAM
+160 LALGIPRVIVTTAAM
-175 WVRPTEGAAMAG
+175 WIRPTEGAAMAG

-203 RRHTNA
+203 RRR
-209 TEAETDTTT
+209 
-218 AAAAKAGRIKPVV
+218 AAGDAKPGPVKPVV

-246 LSNVDILLA
+246 LSNVDILIA

-289 PSMSAEDSRR
+289 PSMSAEASRR
-299 SALIKSLALVGG
+299 SALVKSLALVGG
-311 LGACAIAGAWLLS
+311 LGACAIAGSWLLS
-324 GLAMIFIGGP
+324 WLAMIFIGGP

-346 AILGTVL
+346 AILGMVL

-367 SRLSAYLLWIAVV
+367 SRLSAYLLWIAV
-380 AVLGLG
+380 AAALSLG
-386 AMQTTAE
+386 AMQTTVE
-393 GLVWT
+393 GLVWA
-398 VLSVDAI
+398 VLSVDAA

-411 SVTFWRLGQTPARR
+411 ATTFWRLNQTPHRS

>member
-1 MTASPTSARRRRL
+1 MTDSPISARRRRL
-14 SALVRSSGF
+14 SALIRSSGF

-28 MVTNVS
+28 MVTNVA

-74 ASRRVTGTPGQE
+74 ASRRVTETPGQE

-104 GLVMLVASPLV
+104 GIVMLAASPVV
-115 WRLLRLDSIY
+115 WRVLRLDSIY
-125 PALLVAVCAVPLTV
+125 PAMLVAVCAVPLTI

-153 LGLAMVY
+153 LALAMVY
-160 LALGIPRVVITTAAM
+160 LALGIPRVIVTTAAM
-175 WVRPTEGAAMAG
+175 WIRPTEGAAMAG

-203 RRHTNA
+203 RRRA
-209 TEAETDTTT
+209 DTD
-218 AAAAKAGRIKPVV
+218 ARPGPVKPVV

-246 LSNVDILLA
+246 LSNVDILIA
-255 RNVLSDHVSGL
+255 RNVLTDHVSGL

-289 PSMSAEDSRR
+289 PSMSAEASRR

-311 LGACAIAGAWLLS
+311 LGACAIAGSWLLS
-324 GLAMIFIGGP
+324 WLAMIFIGGP

-346 AILGTVL
+346 AILGMVL

-367 SRLSAYLLWIAVV
+367 SRLSAYLLWMAV
-380 AVLGLG
+380 AAALALG
-386 AMQTTAE
+386 AMQTTVE
-393 GLVWT
+393 GLVWA
-398 VLSVDAI
+398 VLSVDAV

-411 SVTFWRLGQTPARR
+411 ATTFWRLSQTPQRP